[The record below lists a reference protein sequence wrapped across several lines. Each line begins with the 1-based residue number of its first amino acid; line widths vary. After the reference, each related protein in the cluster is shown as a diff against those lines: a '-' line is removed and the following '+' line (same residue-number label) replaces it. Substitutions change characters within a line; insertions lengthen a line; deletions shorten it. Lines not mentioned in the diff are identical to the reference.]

1 MASRRP
7 LVSDLPAV
15 VPVFPIAGALLLPG
29 GRLPLTVFE
38 PRYIALTDDA
48 LGLGRLFGLVQ
59 PAEAAG
65 GGPAAGLFRVGC
77 LARITS
83 FAETGDGRYLVTTHG
98 VCRFKVAGEAEG
110 RAGYRRLAV
119 DYRAYSAD
127 LDESPSPL
135 LIDRDRL
142 LSSVRAYFADHGIS
156 VNWAVLDEAS
166 DVTVVTTLAMTCP
179 FSPEEKQALLEVD
192 GVAERAAMMT
202 AMIEM
207 ALLAER
213 GGGTMPVH

>member
-1 MASRRP
+1 MGSRRP

-48 LGLGRLFGLVQ
+48 LGMGRLFGLVQ
-59 PAEAAG
+59 PAEAG

-77 LARITS
+77 LGRISS

-98 VCRFKVAGEAEG
+98 VCRFKVTGEAEG
-110 RAGYRRLAV
+110 RAGYRRLKV
-119 DYRAYSAD
+119 DYRPYAAD
-127 LDESPSPL
+127 LDESPPPP
-135 LIDRDRL
+135 LIDRERL
-142 LSSVRAYFADHGIS
+142 LSSVRAYFADHGIT
-156 VNWAVLDEAS
+156 VNWAVLEEAP
-166 DVTVVTTLAMTCP
+166 DLTVVTTLAMTCP
-179 FSPEEKQALLEVD
+179 FSPEEKQALLEVATA
-192 GVAERAAMMT
+192 AERAAMMT

-213 GGGTMPVH
+213 GGGTMPLH